1 MNKLVALHLKGLAMD
16 QKYWYLKNCDLFSR
30 LTSAQIG
37 RIESRSVSKDFG
49 RGDVIY
55 LPSDRNDSVALLVRG
70 RVRLYH
76 LTQDGKQAILAI
88 MDPGEM
94 FGELSL
100 MEDGSR
106 DEFAEAMEKST
117 VILVPREEVL
127 SLMAEYPDVA
137 LGVSRLMG
145 FRRQRI
151 ERRLKS
157 LLFRSNRERL
167 VHLLLELASKYG
179 EQTDEGVKIGIK
191 LSHQELAS
199 IIGSTRETVTVLLGE
214 LQGEGSL
221 LIRRRQLIIKQL
233 ARLAD
238 SIKTTVPT
246 LPQPSPFITRKP
258 LAHVW

>member
-1 MNKLVALHLKGLAMD
+1 MD

-30 LTSAQIG
+30 LSASQISHL
-37 RIESRSVSKDFG
+37 ESRSVSKTFD
-49 RGDVIY
+49 RGGVIY
-55 LPSDRNDSVALLVRG
+55 LPSDRNDSVALLARG

-76 LTQDGKQAILAI
+76 LTNEGKQAILAI

-106 DEFAEAMEKST
+106 DEFAEAMEKTT
-117 VILVPREEVL
+117 VILVPREEVQ

-137 LGVSRLMG
+137 LGVTRLMG

-157 LLFRSNRERL
+157 LLFKSNRERL
-167 VHLLLELASKYG
+167 VHLLVELSAKYG
-179 EQTDEGVKIGIK
+179 QQTEDGVQIGIK
-191 LSHQELAS
+191 LSHQELAN

-214 LQGEGSL
+214 LQTEGSL

-233 ARLAD
+233 SRLAD
-238 SIKTTVPT
+238 SVDMAAPT
-246 LPQPSPFITRKP
+246 LPVPAAPFAPRRLSSSLI
-258 LAHVW
+258 